1 MAALDP
7 AALVVGLDAVA
18 APMAETSRRAAR
30 PAGRGGLP
38 NALFVVTGIET
49 PPPELA
55 GLADTVTVDFPWGS
69 LLRGLVGL
77 DARATAGLG
86 GLVRPGGRVEALVS
100 VAGRDGLAEIA
111 EAIAGRAGLAEAW
124 ARLGFAIE
132 ELRPAGPAEMA
143 ARPSTWAKRLGV
155 GSQVARPVTR
165 LVLRR
170 LPSPGP
176 DR

>member
-1 MAALDP
+1 
-7 AALVVGLDAVA
+7 
-18 APMAETSRRAAR
+18 MAEASRRAAR

-86 GLVRPGGRVEALVS
+86 GLVRPGGRVETLVS
-100 VAGRDGLAEIA
+100 VAGRDGLAEFA
-111 EAIAGRAGLAEAW
+111 EAIARRAGLAEAW
-124 ARLGFAIE
+124 ARLGFAIV
-132 ELRPAGPAEMA
+132 ELGRPG
-143 ARPSTWAKRLGV
+143 RPRSRPPGRPGRSGSASA
-155 GSQVARPVTR
+155 SQVARPVTR

-170 LPSPGP
+170 LPSPGL